1 MKKNKI
7 LILTLIVQ
15 LMFIGAAQAKCDL
28 ESFKFGSS
36 YKSLMSK
43 LKMDGDF
50 MEPKIEGI
58 SERFFLAPGEL
69 VCKNEKIFESVPVNF
84 VFLYDDL
91 VEIHITRL
99 SEEATLVDWAE
110 SIYGE
115 KKDKPRS
122 FFYQQP
128 YAQWLWVNS
137 NATIAY
143 SIESNENEVFE
154 SIIIQSFNHQKI
166 FEKLA
171 IEQEGE

>member
-15 LMFIGAAQAKCDL
+15 LMLIGAAQAKCDL

-36 YKSLMSK
+36 YKTLISK
-43 LKMDGDF
+43 LKLDMD
-50 MEPKIEGI
+50 
-58 SERFFLAPGEL
+58 SEIKDVPEYFVYAPGEL

-84 VFLYDDL
+84 IFVYDKL

-143 SIESNENEVFE
+143 SIESNETEVFE
-154 SIIIQSFNHQKI
+154 SIIIQSFNHQKN

>member
-1 MKKNKI
+1 
-7 LILTLIVQ
+7 
-15 LMFIGAAQAKCDL
+15 
-28 ESFKFGSS
+28 
-36 YKSLMSK
+36 
-43 LKMDGDF
+43 
-50 MEPKIEGI
+50 MEPKLEGV

-91 VEIHITRL
+91 VEIQIMRL
-99 SEEATLVDWAE
+99 SELPTLIDWAE

-115 KKDKPRS
+115 KKDKPS
-122 FFYQQP
+122 GFFYQQP
-128 YAQWLWVNS
+128 FAQWLWVNS

-154 SIIIQSFNHQKI
+154 SIIIQSFNHQKN

>member
-7 LILTLIVQ
+7 LILTLFFQ
-15 LMFIGAAQAKCDL
+15 LIFIGAAQAKCDL
-28 ESFKFGSS
+28 ESFKFGTS
-36 YKSLMSK
+36 YKSVMSQ

-50 MEPKIEGI
+50 MEPKLEGI

-91 VEIHITRL
+91 VEIQIMRL
-99 SEEATLVDWAE
+99 SELPTLIDWAE

-115 KKDKPRS
+115 KKDKPSS

-128 YAQWLWVNS
+128 FAQWLWVNS

-154 SIIIQSFNHQKI
+154 SVIIQSFNHQKN

>member
-7 LILTLIVQ
+7 LIITLFVNLIC
-15 LMFIGAAQAKCDL
+15 IGAAQAKCDL
-28 ESFKFGSS
+28 ESFKFGTS
-36 YKSLMSK
+36 YKSVMSQ
-43 LKMDGDF
+43 LKMDGDL
-50 MEPKIEGI
+50 MEPKLEGV

-91 VEIHITRL
+91 VEIQIMRL
-99 SEEATLVDWAE
+99 SELPTLIDWAE

-115 KKDKPRS
+115 KKDKPS
-122 FFYQQP
+122 GFFYQQP
-128 YAQWLWVNS
+128 FAQWLWVNS

-154 SIIIQSFNHQKI
+154 SIIIQSFNHQKN

>member
-36 YKSLMSK
+36 YKTLISK
-43 LKMDGDF
+43 LKLDMD
-50 MEPKIEGI
+50 
-58 SERFFLAPGEL
+58 SEIKDVPEYFVYAPGEL

-84 VFLYDDL
+84 IFVYDKL